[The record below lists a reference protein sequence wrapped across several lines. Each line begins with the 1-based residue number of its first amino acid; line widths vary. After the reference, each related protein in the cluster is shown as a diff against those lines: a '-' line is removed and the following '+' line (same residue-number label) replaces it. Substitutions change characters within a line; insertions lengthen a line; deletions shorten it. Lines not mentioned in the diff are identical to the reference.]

1 MNEIGLIGLG
11 VMGANLILNI
21 YDNYSKLISGFD
33 IDQNKV
39 NEFKSQLNTENKNEI
54 KLFNKLEEFVNS
66 LKAPRRII
74 ILIPAGKYVDMLLDK
89 LLPLLG
95 NDDNLLDGGN
105 EWYKNTESRQNNS
118 IVLAKNIKY
127 LGCGISGGEKG
138 ARYGPCMM
146 AGGSKLAFDSFKEVL
161 ENICVRYN
169 NDVCVDY
176 FGNGGIGNYVKMVHN
191 GIEYGLM
198 QVISETYIMFKS
210 FNYSNQEI
218 SNIFSEWNENKLKS
232 YLLEIS
238 VKILNKKDDSSDID
252 LIDLIKEEVESKGT
266 GYMTVVDALEK
277 KIPINIIF
285 SALEFRNTSF
295 FRKNINIE
303 NKIEFKINTKGKEII
318 QQIENALY
326 LSFIL
331 VFVQGINLIYQ
342 HYYLVEESKLDIVK
356 LLKVWRNGC
365 IIKCDLLNEFIDF
378 MSSSQDDI
386 NKLYKFVES
395 KNIYLDDLENI
406 CKLNNLPIITL
417 SNCLQYYNLIFSET
431 LKSGKL
437 LQAMRDCFGG
447 HMYERTDKDGKF
459 HSEWL

>member
-1 MNEIGLIGLG
+1 
-11 VMGANLILNI
+11 
-21 YDNYSKLISGFD
+21 
-33 IDQNKV
+33 
-39 NEFKSQLNTENKNEI
+39 
-54 KLFNKLEEFVNS
+54 
-66 LKAPRRII
+66 
-74 ILIPAGKYVDMLLDK
+74 
-89 LLPLLG
+89 
-95 NDDNLLDGGN
+95 
-105 EWYKNTESRQNNS
+105 
-118 IVLAKNIKY
+118 
-127 LGCGISGGEKG
+127 
-138 ARYGPCMM
+138 M

-161 ENICVRYN
+161 ENICVKYN

-198 QVISETYIMFKS
+198 QVISEIYIMLKS

-218 SNIFSEWNENKLKS
+218 SNIFLKWNESKLKS

-238 VKILNKKDDSSDID
+238 IKILNKKDDNSDFD
-252 LIDLIKEEVESKGT
+252 LIDLVKEEVESKGT

-285 SALEFRNTSF
+285 SALEFRNISF

-303 NKIEFKINTKGKEII
+303 NKIEFTFNTKEEEVIK
-318 QQIENALY
+318 QIENALY

-331 VFVQGINLIYQ
+331 IFIQGINLIYQ
-342 HYYLVEESKLDIVK
+342 HYYSVEESKLNIVK

-365 IIKCDLLNEFIDF
+365 IIKCDLLNKFIDF

-406 CKLNNLPIITL
+406 CKFNNLPIITL
-417 SNCLQYYNLIFSET
+417 SNCLQYHNLIFSKN
-431 LKSGKL
+431 LKSGSL

-459 HSEWL
+459 HTEWI